1 MKYQNKSFK
10 FFPNISEEYDKNY
23 DKIFKKNKRRVIIIT
38 NKVKCNNCGDI
49 IESKSVHDF
58 NCCSCYV
65 KTDGETGICVD
76 GGKDYL
82 RRIGDIRNYEELS
95 EVKYE

>member
-1 MKYQNKSFK
+1 MQESKGNGNKKEGQMK
-10 FFPNISEEYDKNY
+10 
-23 DKIFKKNKRRVIIIT
+23 KKPVIIT

-65 KTDGETGICVD
+65 KTNGETGICVD

-82 RRIGDIRNYEELS
+82 RRVGDIKNYEELS